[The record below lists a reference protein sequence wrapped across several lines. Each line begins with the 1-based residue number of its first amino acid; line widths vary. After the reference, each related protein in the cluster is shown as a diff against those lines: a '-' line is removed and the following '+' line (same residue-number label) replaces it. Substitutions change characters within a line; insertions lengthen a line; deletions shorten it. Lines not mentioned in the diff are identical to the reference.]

1 MQNDYFNKLQGGSS
15 LFMKSDHDGV
25 TDGQSRNMPLGI
37 KTVSQG
43 IEHFTDWKSL
53 SETLEKNNLANFED
67 NQPNKIEFSQS
78 YVPHRNAQHADGD
91 YVWKFPVPEK
101 NYSSNDERAYEDF
114 AFESRGFEDEW
125 TANKVKILDDMAFVA
140 YDEYTDLNRVDIDL
154 TSYVD
159 FRQYALV
166 TDQTVVSNALN
177 STVNSI
183 GSIVSKPVL
192 ANRMHKVSYEQY
204 AQSTDTHSRVSYNS
218 PGPFADFHN
227 SILKVE
233 FDSGEIA
240 YFLYGGA
247 VKNDLDE
254 NFTVSV
260 NTGALAHM
268 EIGLSSP
275 STAVNNG
282 VSISTCASHS
292 VNEII
297 SREKG
302 GKYFT
307 DTANFI
313 DGTVWGRFFLVQR
326 DFNDSGPWKDFG
338 QEYLVSNYQG
348 FSIQLSIQANLS
360 SFNFDQSII
369 NADGK
374 QELYSTQIG
383 VKSTKLIKIQPVRK
397 CGKVDIYTKKRSIVG
412 SIVGNKITSNN
423 HNLNT
428 NDIIEI
434 SNVLFDGAQNG
445 AADVHPLNGTKY
457 VRTVDSD
464 TFEVFDDKFFEKPS
478 FTANLKTTD
487 GITWKCISNSFGAN
501 GQSWDYH
508 GAMFS
513 PTGRNGYKFIDKT
526 KDRGDFGSAEYYK
539 DELANSNEFF
549 TTKRIGRIDDAASS
563 YPDSASVSLKFDA
576 PYSEL
581 VNSNFAKEIDE
592 KIPRLFDDPSNR
604 FFTQLDSESKAYS
617 DFYPY
622 DCADKKDVVSYKD
635 QYWGMRFG
643 CDLDIKFSHMSGN
656 SRVYTLVVGER
667 GSDVSVDLL
676 GFGKDKARLYRQDK
690 TAPENIYNWNRE
702 NVIPWSLPHGK
713 THVISITVDSYNR
726 ISDISH
732 ANTLFGGGASIID
745 DDAYS
750 ESLLR
755 EYNPWYKFLKERSR
769 PYYAEKPTGVLGP
782 WIRYNEEDAYHYNDV
797 KYYINSEGQKIYN
810 SSYWTRSAVVH
821 WSANDIHDYRVK
833 NNDERSSSYLR
844 RLYLRDEY
852 RGFPIGN
859 KYRALVSVDSD
870 NVNNYSRFGSVGFG
884 GDFFPYQRIDRHGS
898 SINDASRAAISFYIF
913 PFVDSFGKSV
923 TLETNAGLRDVAG
936 YSASNP
942 KLVVVSASTCR
953 SNIEYNESDYSIP
966 LATSEILEA
975 QDTESKIGQLQ
986 ANFLYSDG
994 SDYYNLDFMYI
1005 NSDGSD
1011 CGRFFSNPTL
1021 RIDPYTPAQ
1030 FGANYQRVLKTGT
1043 HAGFGM
1049 AEVMTS
1055 CSLSALRLEWRDN
1068 KLIWV
1073 DQYLYGGKS
1082 TVNIL
1087 SFDDAAD
1094 NCFVKHDTFNK
1105 SYIDAR
1111 ATSNTGDGF
1120 GIDFRYEEGL
1130 FVTNAR
1136 DTETELGYLISD
1148 HFSDRDRMDY
1158 IFVYES
1164 FKNGF
1169 QETQKIS
1176 ASIDKTDEEKYSLA
1190 LLNYDAN
1197 LLDLPGAVTYD
1208 NNSVNPLTWD
1218 IDFAGRY
1225 DIIKNKILIKDPLE
1239 YSLLS
1244 RNYSVQ
1250 NQKISSTNTEEY
1262 ADMFLAVS
1270 EDSKCAPKRL
1280 GTSLQYNY
1288 LPQETTE
1295 YTCRQVGGPR
1305 SASVTSSVPM
1315 MFFKLPIRNLDTIE
1329 DLKIDFDIIDEDILS
1344 SFNLKGDVDLVD
1356 QPDNII
1362 PRIVLYSQD
1371 PRSTVIENGPADRG
1385 SSNNFPRYQGGIW
1398 TEVENIVPDG
1408 QYYSYDFPGWYRGGA
1423 QDMFFYGRLPGASVK
1438 TGSVSL
1444 IDQPA
1449 SYFYGGEKNLGK
1461 YFDET
1466 GGHPAWIA
1474 PDVFRHYSLTQ
1485 RNNILP
1491 YAKIFLPQASQDGYN
1506 VTIPR
1511 DDLKDFIITKDHIK
1525 DNISRPSFFLPDTFI
1540 STFQDS
1546 ANAHEVGDID
1556 YSIIIGFLLTNI
1568 ESFDL
1573 NTATLT
1579 HEEPTTQFNVGPIQY
1594 ILTDTGDNYANA
1606 RYPYS
1611 NVCNFYNSSF
1621 NGNEYSGR
1629 RVEYDLKA
1637 VVRSVSVSLTKR
1649 QNTQGRYSNK
1659 FHKIAVFAYDQDSR
1673 RDVSESYTSY
1683 VQPYSAEY
1691 KTTVNNYQEIQR
1703 TFGFN
1708 KFIPVPNTSNK
1719 NPLISISRKSAVFGF
1734 EGGNDIITTEDI
1746 SFTDSKYNINVDSGD
1761 IQYDAISSYFE
1772 RSSLVGSFDIDD
1784 DRFLSLNIKSNR
1796 TEKDGIRLYQ
1806 QGVGA
1811 SSGLAPLFVN
1821 GLTAANSGST
1831 LWTGVKTNASGT
1843 SLFTS
1848 APFNRPMS
1856 LFAFEVKPEIASDL
1870 FIRSVD
1876 SDNSMSLIMAP
1887 LATGVVPLTINGPLE
1902 FNNSINLVRVPAY
1915 SGITT
1920 AYVQGMGTNNYDM
1933 SLNMNAV
1940 QPVNSDMTLAF
1951 SPGFSGVSP
1960 LFLRRNLEASG
1971 IMSLTMPRVLGV
1983 HNGSMPL
1990 KISRSTIEKDTSL
2003 FVKPQRY
2010 YNEDTA
2016 LYVNSQ
2022 EVLSSGSDL
2031 FINSQIES
2039 ASGLNVY
2046 VRSIFPSGEMDLI
2059 VKPIDRFTNSGIS
2072 LHMENSNSY
2081 MPLHIPRYEK
2091 DPFITIFMSG
2101 ESTPLNGSAKL
2112 FLRGQTS
2119 FNDASLFVNG
2129 LDYSNVDSTLV
2140 TEGSVGIGDER
2151 GMLLFVG
2158 KEINAND
2165 GISMVAFN
2173 NIVGDP
2179 SSKSILGS
2187 VSASVSG
2194 GLGAGFENN
2203 SPLYLEAPPSV
2214 AVSNSYSMFLKTDE
2228 PVFNAEGDII
2238 DSGNIQFVIS
2248 GNNDAGSALDK
2259 RNNASL
2265 FISNADSST
2274 SGAILYLNRPLEFG
2288 VPLNVYSTIDTS
2300 GILSASI
2307 SGQLSQNSGI
2317 SMFIDTPDVQNS
2329 IDIFLDPYLE

>member
-1 MQNDYFNKLQGGSS
+1 MW
-15 LFMKSDHDGV
+15 
-25 TDGQSRNMPLGI
+25 QSR
-37 KTVSQG
+37 
-43 IEHFTDWKSL
+43 
-53 SETLEKNNLANFED
+53 
-67 NQPNKIEFSQS
+67 
-78 YVPHRNAQHADGD
+78 Y
-91 YVWKFPVPEK
+91 
-101 NYSSNDERAYEDF
+101 
-114 AFESRGFEDEW
+114 
-125 TANKVKILDDMAFVA
+125 
-140 YDEYTDLNRVDIDL
+140 
-154 TSYVD
+154 
-159 FRQYALV
+159 
-166 TDQTVVSNALN
+166 
-177 STVNSI
+177 
-183 GSIVSKPVL
+183 
-192 ANRMHKVSYEQY
+192 
-204 AQSTDTHSRVSYNS
+204 
-218 PGPFADFHN
+218 
-227 SILKVE
+227 
-233 FDSGEIA
+233 
-240 YFLYGGA
+240 LY
-247 VKNDLDE
+247 
-254 NFTVSV
+254 
-260 NTGALAHM
+260 
-268 EIGLSSP
+268 
-275 STAVNNG
+275 
-282 VSISTCASHS
+282 
-292 VNEII
+292 
-297 SREKG
+297 
-302 GKYFT
+302 
-307 DTANFI
+307 
-313 DGTVWGRFFLVQR
+313 
-326 DFNDSGPWKDFG
+326 
-338 QEYLVSNYQG
+338 
-348 FSIQLSIQANLS
+348 
-360 SFNFDQSII
+360 
-369 NADGK
+369 
-374 QELYSTQIG
+374 
-383 VKSTKLIKIQPVRK
+383 
-397 CGKVDIYTKKRSIVG
+397 KKRSIVG

-434 SNVLFDGAQNG
+434 SNVLFDGSQNG

-457 VRTVDSD
+457 VRVVDSD

-508 GAMFS
+508 GTMFS

-576 PYSEL
+576 PYHEL

-726 ISDISH
+726 ISNISH

-1030 FGANYQRVLKTGT
+1030 LGANYQRVLKTGT

-1073 DQYLYGGKS
+1073 DQHLYGGKS
-1082 TVNIL
+1082 IVNIL

-1094 NCFVKHDTFNK
+1094 NCFVKHDTFSK

-1111 ATSNTGDGF
+1111 AATNTGDGF

-1136 DTETELGYLISD
+1136 DTKTELGYLIFD

-1164 FKNGF
+1164 IKNGF
-1169 QETQKIS
+1169 ERTQKIS
-1176 ASIDKTDEEKYSLA
+1176 ASIDKTDEEKYSLG
-1190 LLNYDAN
+1190 LLNYEAN
-1197 LLDLPGAVTYD
+1197 LLDVPGVASYD
-1208 NNSVNPLTWD
+1208 NNSVNTLTWD

-1244 RNYSVQ
+1244 RNYSVKTQ
-1250 NQKISSTNTEEY
+1250 TVATANTEEY
-1262 ADMFLAVS
+1262 ADMYLAIS
-1270 EDSKCAPKRL
+1270 ENTRCAAKRS
-1280 GTSLQYNY
+1280 TSFLQYSY

-1305 SASVTSSVPM
+1305 SASVTSSIPM

-1329 DLKIDFDIIDEDILS
+1329 DLKIDFDIIDEEIS
-1344 SFNLKGDVDLVD
+1344 SLFNLKGDIDLVD

-1362 PRIVLYSQD
+1362 PRIVLYSKD
-1371 PRSTVIENGPADRG
+1371 PRSTIIQNGPSDRG
-1385 SSNNFPRYQGGIW
+1385 SSNSFPKYQDGIW
-1398 TEVENIVPDG
+1398 TEVESIVPDG

-1423 QDMFFYGRLPGASVK
+1423 QDMFFYGRLPGGSVK

-1444 IDQPA
+1444 PNQPA
-1449 SYFYGGEKNLGK
+1449 SYFYGGETSLGEH
-1461 YFDET
+1461 FDQT

-1474 PDVFRHYSLTQ
+1474 PDVFRHYTLTQ

-1491 YAKIFLPQASQDGYN
+1491 YAKIFLPQASQEGYN
-1506 VTIPR
+1506 VTISR
-1511 DDLKDFIITKDHIK
+1511 DDLKDFIITKNHIK
-1525 DNISRPSFFLPDTFI
+1525 DTDRPNSFPSSFN
-1540 STFQDS
+1540 DS
-1546 ANAHEVGDID
+1546 ANKYDVDDINH
-1556 YSIIIGFLLTNI
+1556 SIIIGFLLTNI

-1579 HEEPTTQFNVGPIQY
+1579 HEEPTTEFNVGPIQY

-1611 NVCNFYNSSF
+1611 NVCNFYSPSF
-1621 NGNEYSGR
+1621 DGNEYSGR
-1629 RVEYDLKA
+1629 RLEYDLKA
-1637 VVRSVSVSLTKR
+1637 VVRSLTVSLTKR

-1673 RDVSESYTSY
+1673 GDVSESYTSY
-1683 VQPYSAEY
+1683 TQDYSLEY
-1691 KTTVNNYQEIQR
+1691 KTTVNNYQEIER
-1703 TFGFN
+1703 TFGAN
-1708 KFIPVPNTSNK
+1708 KFVPVPSASNK
-1719 NPLISISRKSAVFGF
+1719 NPLISISRKSAAFDF
-1734 EGGNDIITTEDI
+1734 EGGSDIITTEDI
-1746 SFTDSKYNINVDSGD
+1746 SFTDSKYNIDVDSGD

-1784 DRFLSLNIKSNR
+1784 DKFLPLHIHSNK
-1796 TEKDGIRLYQ
+1796 TENEGMRLTQRGI
-1806 QGVGA
+1806 GVG
-1811 SSGLAPLFVN
+1811 SGLIPLVTE
-1821 GLTAANSGST
+1821 GRAGANKGTS
-1831 LWTGVKTNASGT
+1831 LWTGVRVKNSGT
-1843 SLFTS
+1843 TLNVSGPYT
-1848 APFNRPMS
+1848 RPMS
-1856 LFAFEVKPEIASDL
+1856 LFTFEVQPEISADL

-1876 SDNSMSLIMAP
+1876 SDSSIP
-1887 LATGVVPLTINGPLE
+1887 LAMASPTSGSVPLHIRGPLE
-1902 FNNSINLVRVPAY
+1902 FSNSINLAWVPSY
-1915 SGITT
+1915 SGIAS
-1920 AYVQGMGTNNYDM
+1920 AYIHGIGLKNSGMPLTMD
-1933 SLNMNAV
+1933 AV
-1940 QPVNSDMTLAF
+1940 QPVSSGMTLTF

-1960 LFLRRNLEASG
+1960 LFLCRNLESSG
-1971 IMSLTMPRVLGV
+1971 VAPLVIPNVLGV
-1983 HNGSMPL
+1983 HNGSMTL
-1990 KISRSTIEKDTSL
+1990 KVSRNTDDSEATL
-2003 FVKPQRY
+2003 FIKPERY
-2010 YNEDTA
+2010 NNEHTT

-2022 EVLSSGSDL
+2022 IENDSDMSLFQIGPINKTSS
-2031 FINSQIES
+2031 
-2039 ASGLNVY
+2039 LNTY
-2046 VRSIFPSGEMDLI
+2046 IRSIFPSGEMDLV

-2072 LHMENSNSY
+2072 LFMENANSY
-2081 MPLHIPRYEK
+2081 IPLHISRYEK
-2091 DPFITIFMSG
+2091 EPFISAFIAG
-2101 ESTPLNGSAKL
+2101 ESVLLNEDSTL
-2112 FLRGQTS
+2112 FLRGQTAIK
-2119 FNDASLFVNG
+2119 DMSLLVQAI
-2129 LDYSNVDSTLV
+2129 DYSNQDSTLAID
-2140 TEGSVGIGDER
+2140 GSTGLGFDVG
-2151 GMLLFVG
+2151 MSLFAG
-2158 KEINAND
+2158 KEINAN
-2165 GISMVAFN
+2165 GQMGLVAFN
-2173 NIVGDP
+2173 NIVGDIN
-2179 SSKSILGS
+2179 SSSLVSPVS
-2187 VSASVSG
+2187 VSISG
-2194 GLGAGFENN
+2194 GLGRGFAEDTTLYLKTQESMSVNN
-2203 SPLYLEAPPSV
+2203 SFGV
-2214 AVSNSYSMFLKTDE
+2214 FLNVVE
-2228 PVFNAEGDII
+2228 PTLSEDGNII
-2238 DSGNIQFVIS
+2238 TSGNAQFIIS
-2248 GNNDAGSALDK
+2248 GNNDAGVFFKD
-2259 RNNASL
+2259 RENTSL
-2265 FISNADSST
+2265 FIANRDVSNNSADLYLHRPEEFVSPLFVQSLIESDDINVYI
-2274 SGAILYLNRPLEFG
+2274 SGANIGSGDMSLYIQPLTATG
-2288 VPLNVYSTIDTS
+2288 VDLFTR
-2300 GILSASI
+2300 G
-2307 SGQLSQNSGI
+2307 
-2317 SMFIDTPDVQNS
+2317 
-2329 IDIFLDPYLE
+2329 YLE